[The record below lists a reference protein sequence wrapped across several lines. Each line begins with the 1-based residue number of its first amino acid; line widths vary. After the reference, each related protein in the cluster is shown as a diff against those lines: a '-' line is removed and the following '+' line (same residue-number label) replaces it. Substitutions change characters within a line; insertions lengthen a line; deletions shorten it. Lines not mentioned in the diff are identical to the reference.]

1 MKSIHMQNRS
11 SRFSVAILSVFLA
24 ITILVGGLPQSEAA
38 AVTCKYKHTVQTG
51 ETLMYISSLYQ
62 VNWEKIA
69 EANNLTQPYTITAG
83 QVLCIPYGENVTN
96 IPTTK
101 KGSEAKVTIIP
112 SLGNVLVAVENF
124 PKKMSYYVRVSP
136 MGTSNTYHIGYFTTN
151 KEGDFTGWFKIPRT
165 VPLTA
170 HMELCIKNVWTDSVS
185 CFTYTDPYIVPAYLY
200 PTCHHKNEP
209 R

>member
-1 MKSIHMQNRS
+1 MESIHMQKRT
-11 SRFSVAILSVFLA
+11 SRFSVVVISMILAV
-24 ITILVGGLPQSEAA
+24 TIMVGVLPQSEAA

-62 VNWEKIA
+62 IDWEKIA
-69 EANNLTQPYTITAG
+69 EANNLTQPYTIAAG

-96 IPTTK
+96 TTTTK
-101 KGSEAKVTIIP
+101 KGKEPKVTIIP

-124 PKKMSYYVRVSP
+124 PKKMSYYVKVTP
-136 MGTSNTYHIGYFTTN
+136 MGYSTSYHIGHFTTN
-151 KEGDFTGWFKIPRT
+151 KEGDFTGWFNIPKS

-170 HMELCIKNVWTDSVS
+170 YMELCIKNVWTDSVS
-185 CFTYTDPYIVPAYLY
+185 CFTYTDPYIVPVYLY
-200 PTCHHKNEP
+200 PTCHHKREP